1 MDLRPSCN
9 LRGTNLITTNHFHR
23 STQPTQ
29 PPSYPT
35 AHPLTRLLIRRL
47 ARPRDRYLEKKNDKK
62 IWQNRWFV
70 ATATGGK
77 ELTLSWHKKPGTP
90 AINDMVMTCGNDE
103 EYAYIRE
110 AKEKVVQDDVTGEY
124 YLLKEFPNMT
134 PAKLKG
140 KGANV
145 LVIMTK
151 ARKFKLRGESTPYI
165 IKWANRLNELL
176 KTTQTVGGMWNDEE
190 ETTRDDSV
198 FTRTAS
204 MVSHDSRAS
213 SGTMETHNEAGTDE
227 ELEDVEPYNEH
238 DPDVVEGGELRD
250 CHPGTHGVAHHED
263 TFFP

>member
-1 MDLRPSCN
+1 
-9 LRGTNLITTNHFHR
+9 
-23 STQPTQ
+23 
-29 PPSYPT
+29 
-35 AHPLTRLLIRRL
+35 
-47 ARPRDRYLEKKNDKK
+47 
-62 IWQNRWFV
+62 
-70 ATATGGK
+70 
-77 ELTLSWHKKPGTP
+77 
-90 AINDMVMTCGNDE
+90 MVMTCGNDE

-238 DPDVVEGGELRD
+238 DPDVVEGERQSYDFPSDDTKGATTSDGKSKPSRRFSLKQGGLLD
-250 CHPGTHGVAHHED
+250 ED
-263 TFFP
+263 ESQKGSASKSCCAVC